1 VYKLYKLV
9 VAYSS
14 ATSFTNVQPAE
25 PLNSMLTACRS
36 RNTVGMCRFLIL
48 QI

>member
-14 ATSFTNVQPAE
+14 ATSFTKQPAVL
-25 PLNSMLTACRS
+25 LNSKLTACRS